1 MRQILVLLASLM
13 LLAPLARGAE
23 TGTPEEAIGHTLD
36 ALHAA
41 AAAAEGERYFALFAH
56 DAVFIG
62 TDAAE
67 RWTVEQFRSY
77 ALPLFARG
85 TGWVYRPR
93 ERHITLAGLPCACIA
108 WFDELLDSQNYG
120 TSRGTGVLVRDED
133 GEWKIAQYALTFPMP
148 NDLAEELTARIRE
161 FERVGKSPQGGA
173 PDGRSQGH

>member
-1 MRQILVLLASLM
+1 MRNLLALLASLM
-13 LLAPLARGAE
+13 LLAPLARSAE
-23 TGTPEEAIGHTLD
+23 IGPPEEAIGHTLD

-41 AAAAEGERYFALFAH
+41 AAAADGERYFAMFAR

-67 RWTVEQFRSY
+67 RWTVEQFRGY

-108 WFDELLDSQNYG
+108 WFDELLDSENYG
-120 TSRGTGVLVRDED
+120 TSRGTGVLVRGDN
-133 GEWKIAQYALTFPMP
+133 GEWKIAQYALTFPIP
-148 NDLAEELTARIRE
+148 NDLAEELTGRIRD

>member
-1 MRQILVLLASLM
+1 VRHVLVLLASLM
-13 LLAPLARGAE
+13 LLAPLARGAD
-23 TGTPEEAIGHTLD
+23 TVTQEEAIGHTLD

-41 AAAAEGERYFALFAH
+41 AAAADGERYFALFAP

-67 RWTVEQFRSY
+67 RWTVEQFRGY

-93 ERHITLAGLPCACIA
+93 ERRITLAGLPCACIA

-133 GEWKIAQYALTFPMP
+133 GEWKIAQYALTFPIP
-148 NDLAEELTARIRE
+148 NDLAEELTGRIRD

-173 PDGRSQGH
+173 PDGESQSH